1 MADPLRLNK
10 IKPATLTII
19 YDEASLTRGKQPTIF
34 RQLDNSQQWQL
45 IGGMV
50 NTSRQTVSTAIHQ
63 LGRYG
68 VMEMAPV
75 QADSSAQMLKESL
88 TCQPRVFSPTGRR
101 APYTETTIS
110 FQLDKSA
117 QVSIKVYNVA
127 GGLVNW
133 LNEEQTFSEGKAA
146 LPWDGRDHH
155 GQVVPTGLYIVAVTV
170 GGETQTNVVNVWN
183 Q

>member
-19 YDEASLTRGKQPTIF
+19 YDEASLTRCKQPTIF

-75 QADSSAQMLKESL
+75 EADNSAQLLKESL
-88 TCQPRVFSPTGRR
+88 TYQPRVFSPTGRR
-101 APYTETTIS
+101 VPNTETTIS
-110 FQLDKSA
+110 FQLD
-117 QVSIKVYNVA
+117 
-127 GGLVNW
+127 
-133 LNEEQTFSEGKAA
+133 
-146 LPWDGRDHH
+146 
-155 GQVVPTGLYIVAVTV
+155 
-170 GGETQTNVVNVWN
+170 
-183 Q
+183 

>member
-19 YDEASLTRGKQPTIF
+19 YDEASLTRCKQPTIF

-75 QADSSAQMLKESL
+75 EADNSAQLLQESL

-101 APYTETTIS
+101 VPNTETTIS

-117 QVSIKVYNVA
+117 LVSIKVYNVA
-127 GGLVNW
+127 GSLVDW
-133 LNEEQTFSEGKAA
+133 LAEEQAFSAGKVV
-146 LPWDGRDHH
+146 LPWDGRDHN
-155 GQVVPTGLYIVAVTV
+155 
-170 GGETQTNVVNVWN
+170 GEVE
-183 Q
+183 

>member
-1 MADPLRLNK
+1 M
-10 IKPATLTII
+10 
-19 YDEASLTRGKQPTIF
+19 
-34 RQLDNSQQWQL
+34 
-45 IGGMV
+45 
-50 NTSRQTVSTAIHQ
+50 NTSQQTVSTAIHQ

-68 VMEMAPV
+68 VMEMVKV
-75 QADSSAQMLKESL
+75 QADSSAQLLKESL
-88 TCQPRVFSPTGRR
+88 TCQPRIFSPIGHR
-101 APYTETTIS
+101 APNTETTIS

-127 GGLVNW
+127 GRLVNW
-133 LNEEQTFSEGKAA
+133 LAEERTFSAGKVA

-170 GGETQTNVVNVWN
+170 GGETQTKVVNVWN